1 MSQRC
6 LHLRSRP
13 AWPSGSI
20 ATLLAAAPL
29 LLVSNAAQ
37 LAPTTAPTQAAAT
50 EGKVPRNG
58 FDLYYTIV
66 GANGAYA
73 LILSG
78 GPGEE
83 IRSME
88 GVADEL
94 RKKYRCIM
102 LEQRGTDRSKLSK
115 YDPSTINLNAYIE
128 DIEVL
133 RKHLQIDKLIL
144 VGNSWGMMLALAYGG
159 TYPDHVRAIVT
170 IGSGPITSEYLA
182 VMIENMKSRLC
193 PSDMEVIEYWTE
205 LSRHAADF
213 ERAEF
218 ERVRATA
225 PAYFYDRK
233 AGLQYGKE
241 LAPDEFNPYVVPAFK
256 AGGEFDLRPKL
267 KAITAPVL
275 LLQGRQDVAG
285 EANIDETHL
294 LIRNSVLK
302 FINSCGHMPWLEQPE
317 QTWKIVNE
325 FLDSLPR

>member
-1 MSQRC
+1 LVTVLLMLVANSAQ
-6 LHLRSRP
+6 SMD
-13 AWPSGSI
+13 ANAQQGS
-20 ATLLAAAPL
+20 
-29 LLVSNAAQ
+29 
-37 LAPTTAPTQAAAT
+37 T
-50 EGKVPRNG
+50 EGKVAREG
-58 FDLYYTIV
+58 FDLHYSIV
-66 GANGAYA
+66 GSHGPYV

-83 IRSME
+83 IRSMQP
-88 GVADEL
+88 VAAEL
-94 RKKYRCIM
+94 SKKYHCIM
-102 LEQRGTDRSKLSK
+102 LEQRGTGRSKLSK

-144 VGNSWGMMLALAYGG
+144 VGNSWGMMLAVAYGG

-170 IGSGPITSEYLA
+170 IGSGPITSEYLT
-182 VMIENMKSRLC
+182 VMVENLKTRLC
-193 PSDMEVIEYWTE
+193 PSDMEVIQYWTE
-205 LSRHAADF
+205 PSRHAANF

-233 AGLQYGKE
+233 AALQYAKD
-241 LAPDEFNPYVVPAFK
+241 LTPDEFNPYVVPAFK

-302 FINSCGHMPWLEQPE
+302 FINSCGHMPWLEQRE

-325 FLDSLPR
+325 FLDGLPR

>member
-20 ATLLAAAPL
+20 ATLLAAAAL
-29 LLVSNAAQ
+29 LLVSNRAQ

-58 FDLYYTIV
+58 FDLYYTI
-66 GANGAYA
+66 GGTNGPYA

-83 IRSME
+83 IRSMQ
-88 GVADEL
+88 GIADEL
-94 RKKYRCIM
+94 SKRYRCIM
-102 LEQRGTDRSKLSK
+102 LQQRGTGRSKLSK

-128 DIEVL
+128 DIEGL
-133 RKHLQIDKLIL
+133 RKHLQIEKLVV
-144 VGNSWGMMLALAYGG
+144 VGNSWGMMLALAYGS

-205 LSRHAADF
+205 PSRHAADF

-233 AGLQYGKE
+233 AALDYAKD
-241 LAPDEFNPYVVPAFK
+241 LTPDEFNPYVVPAFK

-285 EANIDETHL
+285 EANIDEAHL

-302 FINSCGHMPWLEQPE
+302 FINSCGHMPWIEQPE

>member
-13 AWPSGSI
+13 AWPSGLI
-20 ATLLAAAPL
+20 ATLLAAAAL
-29 LLVSNAAQ
+29 LLVSNRAQ

-66 GANGAYA
+66 GAKGAYA

-78 GPGEE
+78 GPGEK
-83 IRSME
+83 IRSMQ

-94 RKKYRCIM
+94 SKKYRCIM
-102 LEQRGTDRSKLSK
+102 LEQRGTGRSKLSN

-128 DIEVL
+128 DVEVL
-133 RKHLQIDKLIL
+133 RKHLHIDKLIL

-182 VMIENMKSRLC
+182 VMIDNLKTRLC

-205 LSRHAADF
+205 PSRHAADF

-233 AGLQYGKE
+233 AALDYAKD
-241 LAPDEFNPYVVPAFK
+241 LTRDEFNPHVVPAFK
-256 AGGEFDLRPKL
+256 AGGEFDLRTKL

-285 EANIDETHL
+285 EANIDEAHL

-302 FINSCGHMPWLEQPE
+302 FINSCGHMPWIEQPE